1 MKNVL
6 LTRTLVAVSAL
17 GLTGL
22 SYFNIFKYIDPAY
35 AATPCIVTLFG
46 VQYDVSPLQ
55 TGHTGGNIF
64 VCGTDMTATYQGMH
78 GTNVSRMVSY
88 LLTSPSPSPSVSPSL
103 SPSPSPSVSPSP
115 STSPSPSP
123 SVSPSS
129 TPSPSGSPISHD
141 DDEEENENEQAE
153 EHESESRK
161 SDDRHDNRER
171 RDDGEEDSIASL
183 NAHVTVRVADH
194 SDND

>member
-6 LTRTLVAVSAL
+6 LTRSLMAVSAL
-17 GLTGL
+17 TLTGL
-22 SYFNIFKYIDPAY
+22 SYFNIFKHIDPAY

-78 GTNVSRMVSY
+78 GTNVSRMTAY
-88 LLTSPSPSPSVSPSL
+88 LLTSPSPSPSVSPSP

-129 TPSPSGSPISHD
+129 TPSPSGSPIAHE
-141 DDEEENENEQAE
+141 DEDENEEAE

-161 SDDRHDNRER
+161 SDERHDDRKR
-171 RDDGEEDSIASL
+171 YDKDDDDSRTSL
-183 NAHVTVRVADH
+183 RAHVEVKVRDH